1 MHMAIRRN
9 LITVR
14 HLIWGTRSGQNCL
27 RRGQTDEIQDR
38 QETKYRAKRPERK
51 SLK

>member
-14 HLIWGTRSGQNCL
+14 HLIWGTRKVHEAVKIG
-27 RRGQTDEIQDR
+27 
-38 QETKYRAKRPERK
+38 
-51 SLK
+51 